1 MPTFFL
7 AWLAV
12 AACSLGGRDQLLV
25 ARLAGQGRSGAAL
38 LAVAIPAAVL
48 TAGALAL
55 AGSTVSA
62 VLPPA
67 AKHMLVAFAL
77 IAGAV
82 ELALPVRERAPREP
96 TRSLFALLVV
106 LMARQLGDGARFLV
120 FAFAAAGGSAML
132 AAIGGALGGA
142 TALVLAV
149 SVRDELPRWPL
160 AAIRRTLAALVGG
173 AAIYLGL
180 SARGLI

>member
-1 MPTFFL
+1 VPTFFL

-12 AACSLGGRDQLLV
+12 AACSLGGRDQMLV

-38 LAVAIPAAVL
+38 LAVAIPAAAL

-55 AGSTVSA
+55 AGSAVSA
-62 VLPPA
+62 LLPPA

-77 IAGAV
+77 VAAAV

-132 AAIGGALGGA
+132 AALGGALGGA
-142 TALVLAV
+142 SALAVAV
-149 SVRDELPRWPL
+149 SVKDDLARWPL
-160 AAIRRTLAALVGG
+160 TAIRRALAVLVGT
-173 AAIYLGL
+173 AAIYIGL
-180 SARGLI
+180 SARGLL